1 MAILKA
7 RELRTV
13 WRRRFFAFAIG
24 ALVSLAIL
32 LAVGSPIVAEFWQ
45 PGYLGP
51 LVIATEI
58 VIVFTGIA
66 WLALFAL
73 SKRRRDLPG
82 AE

>member
-1 MAILKA
+1 MAVLKA

-13 WRRRFFAFAIG
+13 WRRRFFTFAIG
-24 ALVSLAIL
+24 ALVALAIL
-32 LAVGSPIVAEFWQ
+32 LAIGSPIVAEVWQ

-51 LVIATEI
+51 LVVATEI
-58 VIVFTGIA
+58 VIVFTGIT